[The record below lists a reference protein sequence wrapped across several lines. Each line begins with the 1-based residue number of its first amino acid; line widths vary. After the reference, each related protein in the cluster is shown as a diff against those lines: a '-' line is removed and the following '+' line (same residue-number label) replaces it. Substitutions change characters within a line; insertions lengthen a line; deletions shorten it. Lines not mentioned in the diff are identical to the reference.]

1 MKKNGYFAELQ
12 QLIRLAAPLLVA
24 HLLTTAISTVDTLM
38 SGRYHANDLAAVAI
52 GNSIWLPAS
61 LLISGLLIAC
71 TSMVARFHGARDNT
85 AITTTVQQSVWLAL
99 VVAVPVILL
108 LLNVSPLLE
117 WLAVDTKLQTITRG
131 YLGAIATG
139 VPAMALFSSLRSFSE
154 GMGRTRP
161 FMISSFIVFLVNI
174 PLNYALIYGRWGM
187 PELGGVGCG
196 WATAIC
202 LWLHALIMIN
212 FTSRS
217 EHYDGVVWYQHW
229 QKPQW
234 STISKVLHLGVP
246 IALAV
251 VAEVS
256 IFSTIALLLSPLGA
270 TVVAGH
276 QIALTVSHIIF
287 MIPLAMSQALTI
299 RVGHFLGR
307 GEQAH
312 ANYVVRS
319 GFIGAA
325 LVSLSTLTLILLL
338 RDSIVGWFST
348 DAAVQSLAV
357 GLFFWMAIYQVPD
370 QLQITANAALRAY
383 QDSRTPLLLILVSYW
398 GVALPLGFV
407 LARTHWLGAPMAAEG
422 FWIALVTGLSMTCL
436 LLGSRLAWVAGRPVK
451 ANAPAFSSSR
461 G

>member
-1 MKKNGYFAELQ
+1 MRNNGYVSELR
-12 QLIRLAAPLLVA
+12 QLIRLASPLLVA

-61 LLISGLLIAC
+61 LLISGLLIAS
-71 TSMVARFHGARDNT
+71 TSMVARFHGARDQG
-85 AITTTVQQSVWLAL
+85 AIVTTVQQSTWLSLAVAL
-99 VVAVPVILL
+99 PVMLL
-108 LLNVSPLLE
+108 LLNVGPLLE
-117 WLAVDTKLQTITRG
+117 WLQVDGKLRTITRG
-131 YLGAIATG
+131 YLSAIATG

-161 FMISSFIVFLVNI
+161 FMSSSCFVFLLNI

-202 LWLHALIMIN
+202 LWLHALIMIG
-212 FTSRS
+212 FTSRC
-217 EHYDGVVWYQHW
+217 EYYEGVAWYRHW
-229 QKPQW
+229 QRPRW
-234 STISKVLHLGVP
+234 STISHVLQLGAP

-251 VAEVS
+251 VAEAS

-287 MIPLAMSQALTI
+287 MIPLALSQAITI

-307 GEQAH
+307 GDQGH
-312 ANYVVRS
+312 ANFVVRS
-319 GFIGAA
+319 GFVGAA
-325 LVSLSTLTLILLL
+325 LVSLSTASLILLL
-338 RDSIVGWFST
+338 RETIVGWFST
-348 DAAVQSLAV
+348 DHAVQALAM
-357 GLFFWMAIYQVPD
+357 GLFFWMALYQIPD

-383 QDSRTPLLLILVSYW
+383 QDSHTPLLLILFSYW

-407 LARTHWLGAPMAAEG
+407 LARTDWLAEPLAAEG
-422 FWIALVTGLSMTCL
+422 FWMALVAGLSMTCL
-436 LLGSRLAWVAGRPVK
+436 LLGSRLFVVARRPVHTYQ
-451 ANAPAFSSSR
+451 